1 MLMHIP
7 LYFVQV
13 IQRMNKL
20 GLSVSHPHTLKIV
33 RLLGENHDQEWK
45 ERSGTVTAE
54 SHAVLQAHNS
64 PVSNASIENSGS
76 SETSEIEADEPEV
89 TSVEI
94 TSDCV
99 SEQLISG
106 M

>member
-33 RLLGENHDQEWK
+33 RLLGENHNQPVLEWK
-45 ERSGTVTAE
+45 ERAGTVTAE

-89 TSVEI
+89 T
-94 TSDCV
+94 
-99 SEQLISG
+99 
-106 M
+106 